1 MNNKFK
7 VLFKDTIIFALG
19 SFGSKVIL
27 FLPRT
32 LIHELLNHRR
42 VWYC

>member
-27 FLPRT
+27 FSSSYPYTRT
-32 LIHELLNHRR
+32 T
-42 VWYC
+42 